1 VKSDYL
7 TRSRARALR
16 REFTDAERIL
26 WSRLRAKQLG
36 GLQFRAQ
43 HPVSPYILD
52 FAVVKLKLAVEL
64 DGATH
69 STADERK
76 NDARRTAFLESKGWT
91 VLRFWN
97 AEVYDNLEG
106 VLASIEARSP
116 PRE

>member
-1 VKSDYL
+1 MKSDYL

-16 REFTDAERIL
+16 RDFTEAERIL

-36 GLQFRAQ
+36 GWQFRAQ
-43 HPVSPYILD
+43 HPVSPYIRD
-52 FAVVKLKLAVEL
+52 FAATRLKLAVEL

-69 STADERK
+69 STADERM
-76 NDARRTAFLESKGWT
+76 NDARRTPFLESKGRT

-97 AEVYDNLEG
+97 AEVYDNLDG
-106 VLASIEARSP
+106 VIASIGARLP

>member
-1 VKSDYL
+1 MRSDYL

-16 REFTDAERIL
+16 EDFTEAERIL
-26 WSRLRAKQLG
+26 WSRLKSKQLG
-36 GLQFRAQ
+36 GWQFRAQ

-52 FAVVKLKLAVEL
+52 FAVVKLKLVIEL

-76 NDARRTAFLESKGWT
+76 NDARRTAFLEAKGWT

-97 AEVYDNLEG
+97 AEVYDNLDG
-106 VLASIEARSP
+106 VLTSIAARLP
-116 PRE
+116 PRG